1 INAIKYQDKFQL
13 LIDKFIDI
21 EENDHNEQISTPTT
35 TSKVIEIN
43 NNEKSS
49 SMDFMTSRN
58 SEKYQQQYD
67 MNDDIYL

>member
-1 INAIKYQDKFQL
+1 M
-13 LIDKFIDI
+13 
-21 EENDHNEQISTPTT
+21 
-35 TSKVIEIN
+35 IEIN

-67 MNDDIYL
+67 LNDDIYL